1 MYESPWDSVRLSV
14 RQQWTHASC
23 KLKPKLPHMCSALS
37 SNAQPKQACFLHHRE
52 RPQVLFWARLTLL
65 WILFHHALN
74 RGSLLTGQ
82 PWVVYVLPQ
91 RQAANTL
98 HVALIRMRRMLADK
112 YQLLAAF
119 NASANAPPI
128 NLASTWR
135 GRPRSRAETP
145 IWEGIITPRAAAGS
159 SSLLLTA
166 LIKTDSSFHLVWE
179 AVMAERRTA
188 ALQQCGVDEI
198 TTAAVLFR
206 ALAWAAFPGAIK
218 NMWVI
223 SLESRTG
230 FKNTGFSSVQSHN
243 RAAMNVTRIN
253 NQNTFISFISNMRV

>member
-1 MYESPWDSVRLSV
+1 MYESPWDSVRLSA

-37 SNAQPKQACFLHHRE
+37 SNAQPKQACFLRHRE

-74 RGSLLTGQ
+74 RGSRLTGQ
-82 PWVVYVLPQ
+82 TWVVYVLPQ

-98 HVALIRMRRMLADK
+98 HVALIRMRRMLADE

-119 NASANAPPI
+119 NASANVPPI
-128 NLASTWR
+128 NLASTRR

-145 IWEGIITPRAAAGS
+145 IWEGIITPRAVAGS

-166 LIKTDSSFHLVWE
+166 LLNRFIIPFGLGGRYGWE
-179 AVMAERRTA
+179 ANGC
-188 ALQQCGVDEI
+188 L
-198 TTAAVLFR
+198 AAVR
-206 ALAWAAFPGAIK
+206 GWWNNNCRCAVSCSG
-218 NMWVI
+218 M
-223 SLESRTG
+223 S
-230 FKNTGFSSVQSHN
+230 GFSKSYQEYVGD
-243 RAAMNVTRIN
+243 
-253 NQNTFISFISNMRV
+253 

>member
-1 MYESPWDSVRLSV
+1 MYESPWDSVQLSV

-37 SNAQPKQACFLHHRE
+37 SNAQPKQACFLRHRE

-119 NASANAPPI
+119 KCSPNKLGI
-128 NLASTWR
+128 NMTRATPKQSWDPHLRGDNYTEGCCWLIFTPADCFIKQIHHSIWF
-135 GRPRSRAETP
+135 GRPLWLRGERLPCSS
-145 IWEGIITPRAAAGS
+145 AG
-159 SSLLLTA
+159 LM
-166 LIKTDSSFHLVWE
+166 K
-179 AVMAERRTA
+179 
-188 ALQQCGVDEI
+188 
-198 TTAAVLFR
+198 
-206 ALAWAAFPGAIK
+206 
-218 NMWVI
+218 
-223 SLESRTG
+223 
-230 FKNTGFSSVQSHN
+230 
-243 RAAMNVTRIN
+243 
-253 NQNTFISFISNMRV
+253 